1 MDIET
6 VLQQGIEAANAAED
20 LRSLDDVRVNY
31 LGKKG
36 GLTELL
42 KGLGKL
48 DPAERPQAGAKINEA
63 KVALQQQIAQRK
75 SALETAAMTASLAA
89 DTLDVTLPGRRRDA
103 GGLHPVT
110 QAMYR
115 IESIFSGAAYEIVS
129 GPEIENDYYN
139 FEALNIPSH
148 HPGTGDA
155 RHVLFRRW
163 HIASHA
169 YLPQSGA
176 HHGAPRAAD
185 SGDLPRSGLSSR
197 LGFDAQPDVPPSGRA
212 GGG

>member
-20 LRSLDDVRVNY
+20 LRSLDDVQVNY

-42 KGLGKL
+42 KSLGKL

-63 KVALQQQIAQRK
+63 KVALQQQIAERK

-89 DTLDVTLPGRRRDA
+89 DTLDVTLPGRRGDT

-115 IESIFSGAAYEIVS
+115 IESIFSGAAYEVVS
-129 GPEIENDYYN
+129 GPEVENDYYN
-139 FEALNIPSH
+139 FEALNIPSLITRHGRCTIHFISAMAPCARIH
-148 HPGTGDA
+148 HPVRCIPWSA
-155 RHVLFRRW
+155 KIRRF
-163 HIASHA
+163 
-169 YLPQSGA
+169 G
-176 HHGAPRAAD
+176 
-185 SGDLPRSGLSSR
+185 
-197 LGFDAQPDVPPSGRA
+197 
-212 GGG
+212 